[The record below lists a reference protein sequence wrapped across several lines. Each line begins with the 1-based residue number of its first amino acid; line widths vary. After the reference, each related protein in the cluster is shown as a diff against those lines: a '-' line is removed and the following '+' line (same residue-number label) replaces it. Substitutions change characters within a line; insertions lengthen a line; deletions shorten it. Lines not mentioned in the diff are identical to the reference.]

1 MEDRQLTTL
10 FLEGLEGNSPAYRKF
25 LLHLHEHLQSF
36 VRRQLVRLRLPEAD
50 ADDIVQEALIAIN
63 AKRYTYD
70 GSSSLLNWAYAIT
83 RYKLIDNLRAANRIS
98 DLQSLEEFDDTV
110 DEGERNDARIT
121 VQRILSLLP
130 DRFRIPIELMKIE
143 GLTSSETARRIGT
156 SEVAV
161 RVCVHRGLIRL
172 ARLCG
177 AASGNRD
184 GT

>member
-10 FLEGLEGNSPAYRKF
+10 FLKGLEGDAAAYRRS
-25 LLHLHEHLQSF
+25 LLQLHEHLQSF

-63 AKRYTYD
+63 SKRHTYD
-70 GSSSLLNWAYAIT
+70 GSTSLLNWACVIA
-83 RYKLIDNLRAANRIS
+83 RYKLIDGLRAENRTS
-98 DLQSLEEFDDTV
+98 DIQSLEEFDDTV

-121 VQRILSLLP
+121 VRRILSLLP

-161 RVCVHRGLIRL
+161 RVCVHRGLTRL

-184 GT
+184 GS